1 MKSSHPTHS
10 SFSLVLLK
18 DPENLFVKIFGAYY
32 SKKTL
37 ILGTYRII
45 DDKITYTDIEKGVVH
60 KLFGFPI
67 LTHAGKLTDDD
78 WKRIIS

>member
-1 MKSSHPTHS
+1 MKSSQPTHS
-10 SFSLVLLK
+10 FFSLVLLK
-18 DPENLFVKIFGAYY
+18 DPQNLFVKIFGSYY

-67 LTHAGKLTDDD
+67 LTHAGKLTADD

>member
-1 MKSSHPTHS
+1 LKSSSQTLN
-10 SFSLVLLK
+10 FLGLLLLK
-18 DPENLFVKIFGAYY
+18 LAYALFIKMLGSCY

-37 ILGTYRII
+37 ILGTFRII
-45 DDKITYTDIEKGVVH
+45 DDEITYTDIEKDVVH
-60 KLFGFPI
+60 RLFGFPV